1 MNESVLND
9 IVNKQVNRVKRYVN
23 DIGQIIAV
31 PAIVT
36 LHQEQIT
43 FINKVPIIPITQ
55 LSSFLDELYGNL
67 DQINT
72 IEK

>member
-1 MNESVLND
+1 MKRAMNNS
-9 IVNKQVNRVKRYVN
+9 
-23 DIGQIIAV
+23 GIALRSS
-31 PAIVT
+31 ID
-36 LHQEQIT
+36 EGGD
-43 FINKVPIIPITQ
+43 K